1 MRTQHRPATEIAEAR
16 KQLRDKAQQCL
27 ASGPYAGR
35 VGAFEGAMYATH
47 GYYRPQQQCIMI
59 SGDSFCAV
67 CRRAIEDI
75 IDLYS
80 RP

>member
-1 MRTQHRPATEIAEAR
+1 MEGSGLRSLQVSEQHR
-16 KQLRDKAQQCL
+16 
-27 ASGPYAGR
+27 SGLHVY
-35 VGAFEGAMYATH
+35 ETKS
-47 GYYRPQQQCIMI
+47 YYHPQQQCIMI